1 MDLKR
6 QLAAADQLLRE
17 AQSLL
22 DAQEEVVS
30 RLKARGYDHD
40 SAEALLDSLREGVRL
55 LASDKEKLERE
66 LGAES
71 EAENKRY
78 FSQR

>member
-6 QLAAADQLLRE
+6 QLAAAGQLLRE

-22 DAQEEVVS
+22 DAQDDVLG

-55 LASDKEKLERE
+55 LAADKEKLERE

-71 EAENKRY
+71 EAENKLY